1 MIKSDMFDIAV
12 NQHGWVDITA
22 ELAQITIFK
31 NGKIG
36 IDTESVLFTP
46 EEFAEIIRIRDAY
59 LAEYGEVENE

>member
-46 EEFAEIIRIRDAY
+46 EEFAEILRIKDAY
-59 LAEYGEVENE
+59 LAEYWEVENE